1 LPEGSCLVAAGS
13 WCCCKHTA
21 SEVLLAA
28 LLRQRMVTGQLELAD
43 LLLQLYVLV
52 LQGHVCCAVLCWL
65 ELIQPPVCAGSAAA
79 QGVIN
84 NSPAIGQPR

>member
-1 LPEGSCLVAAGS
+1 LPEGPRLVAAGS

-28 LLRQRMVTGQLELAD
+28 LLGQCMVTCQLELAD

-52 LQGHVCCAVLCWL
+52 LQRHVCLAVWCWL
-65 ELIQPPVCAGSAAA
+65 ELVQPPVCV
-79 QGVIN
+79 QN
-84 NSPAIGQPR
+84 